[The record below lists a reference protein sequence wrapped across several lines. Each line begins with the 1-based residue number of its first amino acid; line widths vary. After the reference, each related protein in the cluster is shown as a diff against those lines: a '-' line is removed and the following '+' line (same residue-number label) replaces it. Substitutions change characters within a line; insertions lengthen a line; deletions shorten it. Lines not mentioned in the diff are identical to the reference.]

1 MKMFDKTLYQ
11 LKCRQKALQHID
23 NGTINYY
30 HLFGE
35 PLGNHKKNLSIYI
48 SISLDQVS
56 PFVRNSL

>member
-1 MKMFDKTLYQ
+1 MFDKTLYQ

-35 PLGNHKKNLSIYI
+35 PLGNHKKIYLSIY
-48 SISLDQVS
+48 LS
-56 PFVRNSL
+56 PLTK